1 MLDARIIDQNIGA
14 AENLDGFGNE
24 IAAIFGFRHI
34 CGNIDDIRTMFFGK
48 HPGKR
53 MVFVAV
59 GEGVYD
65 DVMSRGCQCMGDPE
79 ADPRI

>member
-1 MLDARIIDQNIGA
+1 
-14 AENLDGFGNE
+14 
-24 IAAIFGFRHI
+24 
-34 CGNIDDIRTMFFGK
+34 MFFGK

-59 GEGVYD
+59 GEGVYH
-65 DVMSRGCQCMGDPE
+65 DVMSRGCQCMGDSE